1 MSVFFRHAL
10 MAAALALPAAS
21 FAAQPAAA
29 QSLMALHDAAR
40 QHDAALQAAQAQL
53 QAARARAG
61 QARAGLLPQAGLSG
75 NVTRSHLDVHLG
87 AIDNARS
94 LTQRSLNL
102 NASQPLYR
110 PANRITATQGERQMK
125 HQERAG
131 CVQS

>member
-1 MSVFFRHAL
+1 MPALFRHAL

-21 FAAQPAAA
+21 FVAPFAAQPAAA

-87 AIDNARS
+87 AIDNTRS
-94 LTQRSLNL
+94 LTQRNLSL

-110 PANRITATQGERQMK
+110 PANRITATQGERQMALA
-125 HQERAG
+125 EM
-131 CVQS
+131 